1 MPDTRPRLVVF
12 STLFPNSEQ
21 PAAGLFIRERMFRV
35 GKHLPLVVVAPQPWF
50 PFQGLIRLWR
60 PHFRP
65 PLPNKEIQQGI
76 PVYHPKFISIPG
88 LFKSL
93 DGVLLALSVYPF
105 MKRLRREFEYDVIDS
120 HFGYPDGFAATRL
133 GNWLKLPITIT
144 MRGTEVRHAQDVRLG
159 PLLKK
164 ALSAAT
170 RIFTVAD
177 SLRQIALGLGVEQDK
192 VTVMANGV
200 DIEKFT
206 PVDKLQSRA
215 ELGLP
220 EDAKVMITVGGLVE
234 RKGFHRVLEVMPAL
248 LKQFPN
254 LYYLIVGGASAEGDW
269 SERLKTMVK
278 EMKLDDR
285 VRFLGVMPADK
296 LKGPLSAADL
306 FVLSTRNE
314 GWANV
319 LLEAMGCGVP
329 VVATD
334 VGGNKEVVAKPE
346 VGEIVPFDDSEAL
359 KQALILSLNKQWSA
373 EAIIKYARDNSWET
387 RIGKLVSEFEN
398 LSPEHSLNKQKP
410 VTNE

>member
-1 MPDTRPRLVVF
+1 MPDSRPRLAVF
-12 STLFPNSEQ
+12 STLFPNSVQ

-35 GKHLPLVVVAPQPWF
+35 AKHLPLVVVAPQPWF
-50 PFQGLIRLWR
+50 PFQGVIRLWR

-65 PLPNKEIQQGI
+65 PLPKKEIQQGI

-88 LFKSL
+88 LFKSW
-93 DGVLLALSVYPF
+93 DGLLLGLSVYPF
-105 MKRLRREFEYDVIDS
+105 MKRLRREFEYDVIDA

-133 GNWLKLPITIT
+133 GDWLKLPVTIT
-144 MRGTEVRHAQDVRLG
+144 LRGTEVRHAQDARLR
-159 PLLKK
+159 PLLSK

-177 SLRQIALGLGVEQDK
+177 SLRQLATELGIDKQKIA
-192 VTVMANGV
+192 VMANGV
-200 DIEKFT
+200 DIEKFS
-206 PVDKLQSRA
+206 PEDKFKSRA
-215 ELGLP
+215 KLGLP

-248 LKQFPN
+248 LRQFPN

-269 SERLKTMVK
+269 GGRLKSMVK
-278 EMKLDDR
+278 EMKLGDR
-285 VRFLGVMPADK
+285 VRFLGVMPAQE

-334 VGGNKEVVAKPE
+334 VGGNREVVAKPE
-346 VGEIVPFDDSEAL
+346 VGEVVPFDDPEAL
-359 KQALILSLNKQWSA
+359 KQALISSLTKQWSA
-373 EAIIKYARDNSWET
+373 ETIVQYARDNSWET
-387 RIGKLVSEFEN
+387 RIGKLVNEFEN
-398 LSPEHSLNKQKP
+398 LTSAHSINKQKP